1 MENFENLNFSELSN
15 AELQETFGGGFWEKA
30 LGVVIGVA
38 IGILLESIDGN

>member
-1 MENFENLNFSELSN
+1 MENFESSNFSELSD
-15 AELQETFGGGFWEKA
+15 AELSQTFGGGFWEKA